1 MRTLLFVVGWCIL
14 FVLAWPLA
22 LLVLVAAPVVLLVAF
37 LVCLPFRVAG
47 IVVAALLAFLKS
59 VLFLPARLL
68 GHRG

>member
-1 MRTLLFVVGWCIL
+1 
-14 FVLAWPLA
+14 
-22 LLVLVAAPVVLLVAF
+22 VLVAAPVVLLVAF

-47 IVVAALLAFLKS
+47 IVVAALLAFLKG